1 VHLARTRARQRLI
14 GAAVLVIAGIIGFPL
29 IFETQPRPIPVDL
42 PIDIPRKDNAAPLTM
57 PQAPPVAKLPVTPAS
72 AVSASDRPAPVT
84 EHVITETPADAG
96 REVPV
101 PASAPASSPT
111 SRPLAPPPRAAASVA
126 AKPGGGDGARALALL
141 EGKPGSV
148 APASAAATGRF
159 VVQVGAFTDAAAVKE
174 ARAKAEKLG
183 MKTYTQVADT
193 PAGAR
198 TRVRVGPFATRDEA
212 ERAASKLK
220 AAALPTV
227 ILTL

>member
-1 VHLARTRARQRLI
+1 
-14 GAAVLVIAGIIGFPL
+14 
-29 IFETQPRPIPVDL
+29 
-42 PIDIPRKDNAAPLTM
+42 
-57 PQAPPVAKLPVTPAS
+57 
-72 AVSASDRPAPVT
+72 
-84 EHVITETPADAG
+84 
-96 REVPV
+96 
-101 PASAPASSPT
+101 
-111 SRPLAPPPRAAASVA
+111 
-126 AKPGGGDGARALALL
+126 
-141 EGKPGSV
+141 
-148 APASAAATGRF
+148 
-159 VVQVGAFTDAAAVKE
+159 VQVGAFTDAAAVKE